1 MGCWFGRWVGS
12 WVVEGWVGECL
23 AGWLGSCSLFLVLVM
38 MHRDHF
44 FNCTTRCSFGFST
57 PAAERRSHGCKKP
70 PHPFSLF
77 SEARTLFF
85 NLNFVSHWSMTKLRL
100 KNTARTKR
108 PANRNTRNTRHREA
122 ETHSRHTR
130 AQHNNQPTTAEHRI
144 CESHMNETSLIQTN
158 TLPIMLSGR

>member
-1 MGCWFGRWVGS
+1 MTVDRPTKVGRPTQSSGLKEQRSVLGPTFFISLHFAETRLAFEQDAFGSVARVGCLFGRWIVS
-12 WVVEGWVGECL
+12 WVVEGRVGECS

-44 FNCTTRCSFGFST
+44 FNCTTRCSFGFFT

-85 NLNFVSHWSMTKLRL
+85 NLNFVSHWSSVS
-100 KNTARTKR
+100 
-108 PANRNTRNTRHREA
+108 P
-122 ETHSRHTR
+122 
-130 AQHNNQPTTAEHRI
+130 
-144 CESHMNETSLIQTN
+144 
-158 TLPIMLSGR
+158 